1 MRERLK
7 KWRLIPMMVM
17 STERPDLMR
26 RRRFLG
32 AAAAGA
38 CLPSGLLFS
47 PALVAQSAPLT
58 PACGKQTARQTAG
71 PFFKPDSPRR
81 VSLVENA
88 TRSLKLTVTGL
99 VLSGSCTPVPN
110 ALLDFWHADE
120 FGEYDNKGFSY
131 RGHQLA
137 DAQGRWR
144 LETILP
150 AEYPGRARHIHVNVQ
165 APGRRVLTTQ
175 LYFPEEFGRHDGLYQ
190 RSLELKIARKPDLLE
205 GRFDFVV
212 DA

>member
-1 MRERLK
+1 M
-7 KWRLIPMMVM
+7 P
-17 STERPDLMR
+17 TDRPGSLR
-26 RRRFLG
+26 RRRLLG

-38 CLPSGLLFS
+38 CLPSSLLFS
-47 PALVAQSAPLT
+47 PALLAQSAPPT

-71 PFFKPDSPRR
+71 PFFKPDSPERKSLLEKDNKAGLLV
-81 VSLVENA
+81 VSGV
-88 TRSLKLTVTGL
+88 
-99 VLSGSCTPVPN
+99 VLSASCKPVAN

-120 FGEYDNKGFSY
+120 FGDYDNKGFSY
-131 RGHQLA
+131 RGHQLT

-175 LYFPEEFGRHDGLYQ
+175 LYFPEEFGHHRDGLYQ
-190 RSLELKIARKPDLLE
+190 SALELKIARKPDLLD

>member
-1 MRERLK
+1 MTSLQ
-7 KWRLIPMMVM
+7 
-17 STERPDLMR
+17 R
-26 RRRFLG
+26 RRLL

-38 CLPSGLLFS
+38 LFPATLL
-47 PALVAQSAPLT
+47 AQGAPLT
-58 PACGKQTARQTAG
+58 PSCGRQTARQTAG
-71 PFFKPDSPRR
+71 PFFKPDSPQRKSLLEKGENSALLM
-81 VSLVENA
+81 VS
-88 TRSLKLTVTGL
+88 GL
-99 VLSGSCTPVPN
+99 VLSANCKPVAN

-120 FGEYDNKGFSY
+120 FGEYDDKGFRC
-131 RGHQLA
+131 RGHQFA

-165 APGRRVLTTQ
+165 APGKRILTTQ
-175 LYFPEEFGRHDGLYQ
+175 LYFPEEFGHHRDGLYQ
-190 RSLELKIARKPDLLE
+190 SSLQLKINKKENLLD

>member
-1 MRERLK
+1 MA
-7 KWRLIPMMVM
+7 
-17 STERPDLMR
+17 TERPDLIR

-47 PALVAQSAPLT
+47 PALRAQSAPLT

-71 PFFKPDSPRR
+71 PFFKPNSPRR
-81 VSLVENA
+81 VSLIENA
-88 TRSLKLTVTGL
+88 AQTTKLVVTGL
-99 VLSGSCTPVPN
+99 VLSGSCSPVAN

-120 FGEYDNKGFSY
+120 FGDYDTKGFSY
-131 RGHQLA
+131 RGHQLT

-175 LYFPEEFGRHDGLYQ
+175 LYFPEEFGHHRDGLYQ
-190 RSLELKIARKPDLLE
+190 GSLELKIARKQDLLD

>member
-1 MRERLK
+1 MA
-7 KWRLIPMMVM
+7 
-17 STERPDLMR
+17 TDRPGSIR
-26 RRRFLG
+26 RRRLLG

-47 PALVAQSAPLT
+47 PALLSQSAALT

-81 VSLVENA
+81 ASLIENA
-88 TRSLKLTVTGL
+88 AQNTKLVVTGL
-99 VLSGSCTPVPN
+99 VLSSKCAPVAN
-110 ALLDFWHADE
+110 TLLDFWHADE

-131 RGHQLA
+131 RGHQLT

-175 LYFPEEFGRHDGLYQ
+175 LYFPEEFGHHRDGLYQ
-190 RSLELKIARKPDLLE
+190 SALELKIARKQDLLD

>member
-1 MRERLK
+1 MAADR
-7 KWRLIPMMVM
+7 MT
-17 STERPDLMR
+17 STR
-26 RRRFLG
+26 RRRLIG
-32 AAAAGA
+32 AAAA
-38 CLPSGLLFS
+38 CSVLPSTLL
-47 PALVAQSAPLT
+47 AQSAPLT
-58 PACGKQTARQTAG
+58 PACGRQTARQTAG

-81 VSLVENA
+81 ASLLENA
-88 TRSLKLTVTGL
+88 SKNSRLVVTGL
-99 VLSGSCTPVPN
+99 VLSVSCKPVPN

-120 FGEYDNKGFSY
+120 LGDYDNKGFRY
-131 RGHQLA
+131 RGHQLT

-165 APGRRVLTTQ
+165 APGRQILTTQ
-175 LYFPEEFGRHDGLYQ
+175 LYFPGQFGHHDGLY
-190 RSLELKIARKPDLLE
+190 RSSLELKISKKENLLD

>member
-1 MRERLK
+1 MA
-7 KWRLIPMMVM
+7 
-17 STERPDLMR
+17 TERPRSIR
-26 RRRFLG
+26 RRCLLG

-38 CLPSGLLFS
+38 CLPPALLFS
-47 PALVAQSAPLT
+47 PALLAQSAPLT
-58 PACGKQTARQTAG
+58 PSCGKQTVRQTAG

-81 VSLVENA
+81 VSLIENA
-88 TRSLKLTVTGL
+88 TQNSQTSKLTVTGL
-99 VLSGSCTPVPN
+99 VLASNCQPVAN

-120 FGEYDNKGFSY
+120 FGDYDNKGFSY
-131 RGHQLA
+131 RGHQLT

-175 LYFPEEFGRHDGLYQ
+175 LYFPEEFGHHRDGLYQ
-190 RSLELKIARKPDLLE
+190 SSLQMKIGRKESVLD